1 MGFEI
6 SLRDVLEDDIS
17 ILFDQQQDPDS
28 NFMAAFISRDP
39 NDREAF
45 KKHWAKI
52 IMDDAIFIKIIV
64 IGDRVVGHILSFIM
78 FGKREIGYWIGK
90 EYWGKG
96 IATNAVNEFIEII
109 GIRPLYAHVAFDN
122 IGSRR
127 VLEKCGFNKVRE
139 DKYFAKAR
147 GEEIVEYI
155 YELIR

>member
-17 ILFDQQQDPDS
+17 ILFEQQQDPES

-39 NDREAF
+39 NDWEAF

-52 IMDDAIFIKIIV
+52 MLDDTVYIKIIV
-64 IGDRVVGHILSFIM
+64 SGDHVVGHILSFIM

-96 IATNAVNEFIEII
+96 IATNAVNEFIDII

-127 VLEKCGFNKVRE
+127 VLEKCGFSKVRE

-155 YELIR
+155 YEVIR